1 MTQTNEQG
9 ECQKRCWYYGG
20 LAGAAVFLLARLFT
34 DIAFFPALVAAVIVF
49 TGVGFVLVTSWC
61 SDKDS
66 KAKPVSPK
74 ATVATTPAPLPAS
87 APAEP
92 QAEPKPEPKPAPQ
105 APSEP
110 TRSMVQ
116 PSAPLAGQTEL
127 AARKGTW
134 RYEGAAEDAASASAP
149 KGLTAPRDGGA
160 DDLKKIKG
168 IGPKVETMLNDLGI
182 YHYDQIAAFSDAELA
197 WVDDN
202 LKGFRGRASR
212 DNWVAQAKDL
222 RA

>member
-9 ECQKRCWYYGG
+9 ECQKRCWYYGA

-34 DIAFFPALVAAVIVF
+34 DIGFFPALVVAVIVF

-61 SDKDS
+61 GDKDAS
-66 KAKPVSPK
+66 AKPVSPK
-74 ATVATTPAPLPAS
+74 ATVATTPAPLPVS

-92 QAEPKPEPKPAPQ
+92 EPEPAPAPQ
-105 APSEP
+105 EPAAPA
-110 TRSMVQ
+110 VQ
-116 PSAPLAGQTEL
+116 PTTPLAGQAEL
-127 AARKGTW
+127 AERRGTW
-134 RYEGAAEDAASASAP
+134 RYEGEADGPVGAP

-212 DNWVAQAKDL
+212 DNWVSQAREL